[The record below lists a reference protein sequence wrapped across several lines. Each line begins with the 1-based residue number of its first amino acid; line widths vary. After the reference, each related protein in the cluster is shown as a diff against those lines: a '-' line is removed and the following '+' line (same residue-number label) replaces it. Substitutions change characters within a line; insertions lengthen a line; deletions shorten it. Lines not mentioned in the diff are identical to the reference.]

1 MKILFLS
8 TLNFATNPRFYKE
21 IRLAR
26 QSGIEVEIICFEFN
40 NWSYSINKD
49 LINSLS
55 DCRIHLIQGNRKPFL
70 QWAMSVFKERLYRL
84 LGRANLL
91 SDKWLS
97 QAVSRRSDLLIKY
110 INRLSGGYDL
120 VIGHNPGALYPVY
133 FAAKKFNCKSGFDV
147 EDYHPGEGKDKLVQ
161 QLTMKLMTEYLPKM
175 DYVTFAAPL
184 MWKKHAE
191 DIGSE
196 GTNWKVILN
205 AFPKEQFEYNP
216 VTEGP
221 LRLLW
226 FSQNVNYNRGL
237 EQWIPALEPFSNEIE
252 LTLIGNKK
260 EPFYSEYVKGRPFV
274 NYISPMDLKELNR
287 KVCGFDIGLALE
299 PGKDQNNI
307 ISIPNKLIT
316 YYQAGLYILASNT
329 PGQREFLQS
338 HPHTGMILSPEQDGF
353 LDKISQVIESKDSIR
368 RTKKERFLRAK
379 ELSWEGE
386 SEKLL
391 RLWSEVAETDT
402 EVSRQG
408 GDTLGRVAP

>member
-26 QSGIEVEIICFEFN
+26 QSGIDVEIVCFEFN
-40 NWSYSINKD
+40 NWSYSINRD

-55 DCRIHLIQGNRKPFL
+55 DCKIHLIQGNRKPLL
-70 QWAMSVFKERLYRL
+70 QWAMSVLKERLYRL
-84 LGRANLL
+84 LGRTNLL
-91 SDKWLS
+91 SDKRLS

-110 INRLSGGYDL
+110 INRLDGCYDL

-161 QLTMKLMTEYLPKM
+161 QLTRKLMTEYLPKM
-175 DYVTFAAPL
+175 NYVTFAAPL
-184 MWKKHAE
+184 MWKKYAE

-196 GTNWKVILN
+196 GENWKVILN
-205 AFPKEQFEYNP
+205 AFEKEQFEYEQ
-216 VTEGP
+216 VTKKP
-221 LRLLW
+221 LQLLW

-237 EQWIPALEPFSNEIE
+237 EQWIPALEPFTNEIE

-260 EPFYSEYVKGRPFV
+260 EPFYSEYVQGRQFIR
-274 NYISPMDLKELNR
+274 YISHMDLKALNS

-307 ISIPNKLIT
+307 ISISNKLIT
-316 YYQAGLYILASNT
+316 YYQAGLYILASDT
-329 PGQREFLQS
+329 PGQREFLRS
-338 HPHTGMILSPEQDGF
+338 HPHSGMVLSPEQDGF
-353 LDKISQVIESKDSIR
+353 LEKISQVIESKDSLR
-368 RTKKERFLRAK
+368 GTKKERFLRAQG
-379 ELSWEGE
+379 LSWETE

-391 RLWSEVAETDT
+391 ELWKGV
-402 EVSRQG
+402 G
-408 GDTLGRVAP
+408 